1 MSVQANAIDTSGL
14 RGRLFLIVEDVP
26 AIAEIMSQMIR
37 MAGGRSV
44 VAANGRAGVE
54 AFAATRPGS
63 VSCILMDIRMPEL
76 DGYGAAREIRA
87 LERADA
93 KTVPIVAM
101 TAYASEEDVS
111 QVRVSGM
118 DAYFVKPVRFSEFVQ
133 TAVSAMRKDVPPEDR
148 PSPAGNAGK
157 RGPVRDGGV

>member
-1 MSVQANAIDTSGL
+1 MTATSSAIDTSGI
-14 RGRLFLIVEDVP
+14 RGKQFLVVEDVP
-26 AIAEIMSQMIR
+26 AIAEVMSQMIR

-44 VAANGRAGVE
+44 IAANGRAGVD
-54 AFAATRPGS
+54 AFAATEPGA
-63 VSCILMDIRMPEL
+63 VGCILMDIRMPVL

-87 LERADA
+87 LGRADA

-111 QVRVSGM
+111 QVRSSGM

-133 TAVSAMRKDVPPEDR
+133 TTVSAMRKNDII
-148 PSPAGNAGK
+148 SPQ
-157 RGPVRDGGV
+157 